1 MARTIEEIQETM
13 QKEWMQSVALQKLYG
28 FELGEPF
35 NVYFSKAS
43 IETLLL
49 YIVAYCAYTLEVLFD
64 KVKEE
69 IEYRI
74 DQQVPGRTKWYARKL
89 KEYLDNFDIDEWGNP
104 VTEGKTEAEILS
116 AQIIKHAVAIDE
128 QTSGRLLLKIA
139 TEDGG
144 GKKCP
149 ITDTDTV
156 KRIEGYIL
164 KIKYAGVRTKLI
176 NAEGD
181 SLDLKANVYY
191 DAVKVK
197 NTVENDCMAAIDKY
211 IQNLPFNGV
220 FTPMELT
227 DCLQTVPGV
236 CLIQLSEV
244 RRRGKDGTETIKDKC
259 TPYAGYF
266 YLGNI
271 KLNMI
276 MYHQPV

>member
-1 MARTIEEIQETM
+1 MARTISEIQEAM
-13 QKEWMQSVALQKLYG
+13 QKEWMQSTALQKLYG
-28 FELGEPF
+28 FELGGSF
-35 NVYFSKAS
+35 NAYYSKAS

-139 TEDGG
+139 TEDSD

-149 ITDTDTV
+149 ITDTETV

-176 NAEGD
+176 NVAGD
-181 SLDLKANVYY
+181 FLDLKANVYY
-191 DAVKVK
+191 DAVKIK
-197 NTVENDCMAAIDKY
+197 NTVENDCISAIDTY

-227 DCLQTVPGV
+227 DCLQKVSGV
-236 CLIQLSEV
+236 CIIQLNEV
-244 RRRGKDGTETIKDKC
+244 RRRGKDGSETIKDKC

-266 YLGNI
+266 YKGNI
-271 KLNMI
+271 KLNMV